1 MRKRIG
7 RPSTPQLIIAAV
19 LVIGLVVGL
28 IVPGGTGDT
37 IEACAGAALAFVLI
51 ARFGIFHQPTAARR
65 YPPGD
70 EREREPT
77 EYGPPRPGGSAGGL
91 R

>member
-7 RPSTPQLIIAAV
+7 RPSIPQLVIAAV
-19 LVIGLVVGL
+19 IVTGLVVGVV
-28 IVPGGTGDT
+28 VPGGTGET
-37 IEACAGAALAFVLI
+37 IEACAGAAMAFALI
-51 ARFGIFHQPTAARR
+51 ARFGIFHQPTARR
-65 YPPGD
+65 YPRGD

-77 EYGPPRPGGSAGGL
+77 KYGPRRPGGSAGGL

>member
-7 RPSTPQLIIAAV
+7 RPSVPQLVIAAV
-19 LVIGLVVGL
+19 LVVAFVVGL

-37 IEACAGAALAFVLI
+37 IEACAGAALALILI
-51 ARFGIFHQPTAARR
+51 ARFGIFHQPTARR

-77 EYGPPRPGGSAGGL
+77 EYGPSRPGGSAGGL